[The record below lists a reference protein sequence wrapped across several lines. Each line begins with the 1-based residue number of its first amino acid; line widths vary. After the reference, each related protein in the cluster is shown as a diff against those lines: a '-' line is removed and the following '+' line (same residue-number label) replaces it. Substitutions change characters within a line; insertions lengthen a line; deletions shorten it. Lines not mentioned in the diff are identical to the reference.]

1 MASGTKGKI
10 KALEIERI
18 NKRILARQ
26 KAQALASNRE
36 KVVKA
41 VCTALGWSK
50 LEPFAE
56 NMLNQSFAGGIVDV
70 DKLIADLSEWQK
82 TQNNLEITEE

>member
-1 MASGTKGKI
+1 MASGTKGKL
-10 KALEIERI
+10 KAIEIERI

-41 VCTALGWSK
+41 VCNALGWSK

-82 TQNNLEITEE
+82 TQNNLEITE